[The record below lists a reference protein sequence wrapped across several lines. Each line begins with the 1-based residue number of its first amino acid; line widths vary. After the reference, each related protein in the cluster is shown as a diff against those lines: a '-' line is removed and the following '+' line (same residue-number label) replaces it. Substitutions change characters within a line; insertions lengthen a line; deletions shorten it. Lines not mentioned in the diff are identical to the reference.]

1 MNNKKGFK
9 TILLTLIGGLIGGLL
24 VFILFLGFHF
34 FTLQQNQKSYIAKK
48 EQN

>member
-34 FTLQQNQKSYIAKK
+34 FTNDTKK
-48 EQN
+48 WYTFNR